1 MSRVVSKML
10 PKLVLALA
18 LGLLPWA
25 SKSAVSAEINI
36 GVIAGLSGLGASYG
50 AGIVQGAEMAV
61 REINAAGG
69 IDGRQIKLVIVDDTT
84 TPARSAIVMR
94 RLITS
99 GVDLIVGGWGSP
111 QVMANMDIAEQAGV
125 PYVVVGATN
134 PAITSPRNRWTF
146 RVIQTDATMSEHLA
160 QILVRDLRLKR
171 IAVINDSNDYGTG
184 NRDIFLAA
192 LDRQGLKPVE
202 TQSYQ
207 TADKDFSAQLIRIRN
222 AAPEALAIFG
232 TIPAAPAI
240 MNQARELGLKGRF
253 AGTGGLANELL
264 LSLAP
269 TASNGTV
276 VTTYFS
282 EEVDAEADAWA
293 ARYRNEFSSGPA
305 PARPVL
311 AAWEYRAITSIVAP
325 CLKKTGAER
334 VPLRDCIAGWRGRVF
349 GVPADLHFDRTGQL
363 VQPSVVV
370 EVRDGDFHLLK
381 LPREPAAATPAK

>member
-50 AGIVQGAEMAV
+50 AGIVHGAEMAV

-325 CLKKTGAER
+325 CLKQTGAER

-381 LPREPAAATPAK
+381 LPREPAAATPAR